1 MGAAL
6 EGFRDGATVFIALPS
21 QAPAVVR
28 DRQNQ
33 LLGSSLEV
41 SLDAGGSRVTANIN
55 QTFLEEQ
62 AQIITGNRFETCQI
76 LFSFHADLV
85 FHVRH
90 DAVGKALHVIVQA
103 ARVPF
108 GLVHFDPLAQG
119 AAGTGDDFLVALKHV
134 V

>member
-21 QAPAVVR
+21 QTPAVVR

-33 LLGSSLEV
+33 LLGASHEV
-41 SLDAGGSRVTANIN
+41 SLEAGGSRVTANIN

-62 AQIITGNRFETCQI
+62 AQIITGNRFEACQI

-85 FHVRH
+85 FHVR
-90 DAVGKALHVIVQA
+90 
-103 ARVPF
+103 P
-108 GLVHFDPLAQG
+108 
-119 AAGTGDDFLVALKHV
+119 
-134 V
+134 